1 MDWWTGLVDLRTGGF
16 ADWWAGGLVG
26 WWAGGLVDWR
36 IGRFMDV
43 EGRGPCRWIGW
54 MDGHMQW
61 LKSDGRPEDFSGY
74 EYMDGGLEGQ
84 WVTNEK

>member
-1 MDWWTGLVDLRTGGF
+1 MDWWTGGLDWWICGLADLRTGGP
-16 ADWWAGGLVG
+16 
-26 WWAGGLVDWR
+26 VDWR

-43 EGRGPCRWIGW
+43 EGRGLCRWIGW